1 MIRKSFLAIA
11 LACVAIPAASAP
23 GDMKIST
30 FLTKADALKAKG
42 VLALAS
48 SDIGLLKAEG
58 KAAGDAYRARIK
70 SDKAKNLPPHSCP
83 PAKAS
88 INSDDLLA
96 HFRSYNMI
104 QRQQVSVRTGFVDMM
119 LKRFPCKS

>member
-30 FLTKADALKAKG
+30 FLTKADG